1 VDGNGSAECMLGAG
15 GRKGGSFVSYDWQET
30 REQRDRFIRA
40 VYDLR
45 DPNTGWAVGDAIMR
59 RVGLDPE
66 NIEDEARYL
75 EIARYFD
82 EFGYIRREA
91 SGFRIVSLSDL
102 GIKYVE
108 VEGDLR
114 REEEQEEGR
123 A

>member
-1 VDGNGSAECMLGAG
+1 L
-15 GRKGGSFVSYDWQET
+15 VSDRF
-30 REQRDRFIRA
+30 REIKELRNQFIRA

-45 DPNTGWAVGDAIMR
+45 DPNTGRAMGDTIMQ

-66 NIEDEARYL
+66 NVDDERRYT

-82 EFGYIRREA
+82 EIGYIWGEA
-91 SGFRIVSLSDL
+91 SGYGIVSMSEL

-114 REEEQEEGR
+114 REEG

>member
-1 VDGNGSAECMLGAG
+1 MSHEW
-15 GRKGGSFVSYDWQET
+15 RET
-30 REQRDRFIRA
+30 RELRDRFIRA

-45 DPNTGWAVGDAIMR
+45 DPNTGWAVGNAIMQR
-59 RVGLDPE
+59 ISLDPGS
-66 NIEDEARYL
+66 IEDEGRYL
-75 EIARYFD
+75 EIAHYFD
-82 EFGYIRREA
+82 EFGYIRGQARGYG
-91 SGFRIVSLSDL
+91 SVSLSDL

>member
-1 VDGNGSAECMLGAG
+1 VSD
-15 GRKGGSFVSYDWQET
+15 SFQQISEL
-30 REQRDRFIRA
+30 RDQFIGA

-45 DPNTGWAVGDAIMR
+45 DPNTGRAMGDTIMQ

-66 NIEDEARYL
+66 NVDDERRYT

-82 EFGYIRREA
+82 EIGYIWPEA
-91 SGFRIVSLSDL
+91 SDYSIVSMSEL
-102 GIKYVE
+102 GIKYAE

-114 REEEQEEGR
+114 REEEGR